1 MVDPNMVLKK
11 TDDKEIEVQ
20 EGWVGR
26 ILPFELVQ
34 TKHLLEEW
42 TALRQKEERLE
53 RAVAEVEFTF
63 DELGEEER
71 SEVSNDD
78 GTLAL
83 KAVASRLSFLLSA
96 IETEEIYTL
105 SDYLC
110 CSRKKEKLDFVAAH
124 PEIAWGQMTTA
135 KDGTFSAKTVNARIA
150 HLRESYPF
158 GEGSTEAKLIRISA
172 LSEEVKQ
179 LKSEIK
185 ADAEALHLHTKQVI
199 ENKLTDEDVRVL
211 LSEKWIETLSEHL
224 LRLPYTV
231 IDNFVTALS
240 DLGEKYDT
248 TLQEVEEEMNR
259 ASIALATMID
269 DLTGSAHDLEALAEF
284 KKLLL
289 ND

>member
-1 MVDPNMVLKK
+1 M
-11 TDDKEIEVQ
+11 
-20 EGWVGR
+20 
-26 ILPFELVQ
+26 
-34 TKHLLEEW
+34 
-42 TALRQKEERLE
+42 
-53 RAVAEVEFTF
+53 
-63 DELGEEER
+63 
-71 SEVSNDD
+71 
-78 GTLAL
+78 
-83 KAVASRLSFLLSA
+83 
-96 IETEEIYTL
+96 
-105 SDYLC
+105 
-110 CSRKKEKLDFVAAH
+110 DFVAAH

-135 KDGTFSAKTVNARIA
+135 KDGTYPAKAVNARIA

-185 ADAEALHLHTKQVI
+185 ADTEALHLHTKQVI

-240 DLGEKYDT
+240 DLVKKYDT
-248 TLQEVEEEMNR
+248 TLQDIEQEIR
-259 ASIALATMID
+259 RGSIALATMID